1 VLLSTRQ
8 SYSRA
13 DVLVVVA
20 SGLLSLG
27 AAVVAAALAHPS
39 WRPVLEAAC
48 GGAALVVVALGLVA
62 PRRRVGLARVGDAA
76 EIACLAA
83 LPRSASPPPAWSEAG
98 GMASKRDLVEAQ
110 SFSRRR
116 LLTAFTSGAPQGRE
130 LEPAKPMRGVAAGVL
145 LTVLVLLGSIAWGI
159 LRPVLP
165 SGWDDGSLVVVKQ
178 SGTRY
183 VGSQGTL
190 YPVLN
195 VTSARLAIP
204 SSAFHVVE
212 AKADDV
218 ARAPRGATIGIPGAP
233 DALPAP
239 DRLVDDA
246 WRACVA
252 QDGTTAVTV
261 GGVSAPTPAPG
272 GAVPGVLVTS
282 GGDEYLVAA
291 GVRHEIPL
299 ADAAAV
305 ERALGLDQQE
315 PVEVPAAWLTLL
327 RAGSDLG
334 PLTLEGAGEPVPAA
348 SGLPLD
354 LVVGSLV
361 EIGGA
366 GVADTLYVVDADG
379 ALAPLT
385 PLAAALYA
393 LGSGADVGEPRSLTA
408 GDTGSVA
415 SAEEPV
421 SPADWPDEV
430 PAMPAADEAP
440 CVVLAPTGEV
450 LSLAA
455 PAVDKGGVRVEPGS
469 GALVRGAGAEGA
481 AGETWFVDETGTA
494 FALPGADEEVLA
506 RLGYASD
513 DVRLVPP
520 AWVALL
526 PTGPALTIEAAQREA
541 RAASA
546 SS

>member
-1 VLLSTRQ
+1 
-8 SYSRA
+8 
-13 DVLVVVA
+13 
-20 SGLLSLG
+20 
-27 AAVVAAALAHPS
+27 
-39 WRPVLEAAC
+39 
-48 GGAALVVVALGLVA
+48 
-62 PRRRVGLARVGDAA
+62 
-76 EIACLAA
+76 
-83 LPRSASPPPAWSEAG
+83 
-98 GMASKRDLVEAQ
+98 MASKRDLVEAQ

-130 LEPAKPMRGVAAGVL
+130 LDPAKPMRGVAAGVL

-218 ARAPRGATIGIPGAP
+218 ADAPRGATIGIPGAP
-233 DALPAP
+233 DSLPAP

-252 QDGTTAVTV
+252 QDGTTAVTI
-261 GGVSAPTPAPG
+261 GGLDAPTAAPAD
-272 GAVPGVLVTS
+272 APGVLVTS
-282 GGDEYLVAA
+282 GGDEYLVVGGA
-291 GVRHEIPL
+291 RYEIPL
-299 ADAAAV
+299 GDVPAV

-315 PVEVPAAWLTLL
+315 PVEVPAGWLTLL
-327 RAGSDLG
+327 RPGTDLA
-334 PLTLEGAGEPVPAA
+334 PLTIEGAGDPVPAA

-361 EIGGA
+361 ETSGT
-366 GVADTLYVVDADG
+366 GVADALYAVDADG
-379 ALAPLT
+379 RLATLS

-408 GDTGSVA
+408 ADLSEVLN
-415 SAEEPV
+415 AEEPAGA
-421 SPADWPDEV
+421 ADWPAEV
-430 PAMPAADEAP
+430 PPMLADGEAP
-440 CVVLAPTGEV
+440 CVVLDPAGAVSFVGAPT
-450 LSLAA
+450 
-455 PAVDKGGVRVEPGS
+455 VDEGGVLVEPGG
-469 GALVRGAGAEGA
+469 GALVRGAGADGA

-494 FALPGADEEVLA
+494 FALPGADAEVLA
-506 RLGYASD
+506 RLGYKPE
-513 DVRLVPP
+513 DVRRVAP
-520 AWVALL
+520 AWVGLL
-526 PTGPALTIEAAQREA
+526 PTGPALTVEAAQREV